1 MWNSTQVGWSE
12 TPAQFR
18 GRASEK
24 GSGSPWEGGSCRSP
38 PKSRRGPSSA
48 HHCALPAPELPVVIR
63 SIVSR
68 PWQHNGPWDFQT
80 RLHSLEA
87 GTEAAGMGIRV
98 VIQKGRTDQHV
109 TAVTADLQKTWWA
122 VICRGPCL
130 GLDRWFPVPDPSG
143 RSSVVRSGGGAV
155 INPFK
160 YQFLH
165 W

>member
-1 MWNSTQVGWSE
+1 MEQHTSE

-98 VIQKGRTDQHV
+98 VIQNGRTDQHCDSCGRRPPEDGV
-109 TAVTADLQKTWWA
+109 LVGGDLQRA
-122 VICRGPCL
+122 LPG
-130 GLDRWFPVPDPSG
+130 SG
-143 RSSVVRSGGGAV
+143 QVVSSPRSIR
-155 INPFK
+155 
-160 YQFLH
+160 
-165 W
+165 

>member
-1 MWNSTQVGWSE
+1 MWNSTQVGWSQ

-98 VIQKGRTDQHV
+98 VIQKGRTDQHCDSCDRRPPEDLV
-109 TAVTADLQKTWWA
+109 GGDLQRA
-122 VICRGPCL
+122 LPG
-130 GLDRWFPVPDPSG
+130 SG
-143 RSSVVRSGGGAV
+143 QVVSSPRSIR
-155 INPFK
+155 
-160 YQFLH
+160 
-165 W
+165 

>member
-1 MWNSTQVGWSE
+1 MGLPDQAAL
-12 TPAQFR
+12 P
-18 GRASEK
+18 
-24 GSGSPWEGGSCRSP
+24 GSGYRGCWYGNQSGD
-38 PKSRRGPSSA
+38 PKTVEQIS
-48 HHCALPAPELPVVIR
+48 
-63 SIVSR
+63 
-68 PWQHNGPWDFQT
+68 T
-80 RLHSLEA
+80 
-87 GTEAAGMGIRV
+87 
-98 VIQKGRTDQHV
+98 V
-109 TAVTADLQKTWWA
+109 TAVAADLQKTESWWA

>member
-1 MWNSTQVGWSE
+1 MFSTQSTPQQKHGRGLWLAAQDFSVEQHTSE

-98 VIQKGRTDQHV
+98 VIQKGRQLWPQTS
-109 TAVTADLQKTWWA
+109 
-122 VICRGPCL
+122 RRRSPG
-130 GLDRWFPVPDPSG
+130 G
-143 RSSVVRSGGGAV
+143 R
-155 INPFK
+155 
-160 YQFLH
+160 
-165 W
+165 